1 VLDDV
6 ERRRFLVEPAR
17 EDTVPFAVG
26 LLHVD
31 LHEGAGQLLL
41 FPRRG
46 RLAGTQPHQQ
56 VLPPDRLPRVERDVL
71 GDAVALVENAEHCD
85 ALCHRRDAG
94 LLRCRRRSAIGHRL
108 LALLLLLPAAA
119 SRERQ
124 CKQDRSSSRSHV
136 YSGIQGS

>member
-41 FPRRG
+41 FPRRR
-46 RLAGTQPHQQ
+46 RLARAQPDQQ
-56 VLPPDRLPRVERDVL
+56 VLPSHRLPGVKRDVL
-71 GDAVALVENAEHCD
+71 GDSVALVEDAEHRD
-85 ALCHRRDAG
+85 ALRHRRDAG
-94 LLRCRRRSAIGHRL
+94 LVRRRRRGGIPRRL
-108 LALLLLLPAAA
+108 SRLLLLFATA

-124 CKQDRSSSRSHV
+124 RKQNRSTRRSHA